1 MKEIEIW
8 IDLFSNDPRH
18 IPRFKIQQRPRTRS
32 FKSLSALY
40 WTLYVK
46 YYAKIYIFHILYHC
60 TTYEMYKTL
69 HNTWHYTPPWVLPQ
83 TWVMMICRPIH
94 THSLFFFSLS
104 LSTLSLMHS
113 LSLVLPR
120 SLSLSLCLSFYDISW
135 MKSNFLLSLIEKHLC
150 FDVWKSTYLLK
161 HTPSHTVSSI
171 SPITQMSHKHP
182 VQLKKTQ
189 KSHSNTLY
197 GALWHCHNAWKKK

>member
-1 MKEIEIW
+1 MQKFIYFISCTIVQHMKCIKHCIILDTIHRPGCFLRHEW
-8 IDLFSNDPRH
+8 WWYVDLYTH
-18 IPRFKIQQRPRTRS
+18 T
-32 FKSLSALY
+32 LS
-40 WTLYVK
+40 
-46 YYAKIYIFHILYHC
+46 
-60 TTYEMYKTL
+60 
-69 HNTWHYTPPWVLPQ
+69 
-83 TWVMMICRPIH
+83 
-94 THSLFFFSLS
+94 FFFSLS